1 MQSWF
6 VVDLLSIIPFDM
18 ILQTGSGNM
27 NNMIRIVRIGRMYKL
42 LKLTRLL
49 KMLKLVKDRSKIL
62 KYVNEIMKVGVGFER
77 LFFFIMLFLMMSHIV
92 SCLWVLTATINETKD
107 GTWLE
112 ELEGMNELELYLTSF
127 YFTIETITTVG
138 YGDIGPLT
146 PVEKIFCIATMILG
160 VIAFSFASGSLA
172 SIL

>member
-1 MQSWF
+1 
-6 VVDLLSIIPFDM
+6 M
-18 ILQTGSGNM
+18 ILQTDSGNM

-62 KYVNEIMKVGVGFER
+62 KYVNELMKVGVGFER

-112 ELEGMNELELYLTSF
+112 SLTNLSDYELYLTSF

-138 YGDIGPLT
+138 YGDYAPLT
-146 PVEKIFCIATMILG
+146 PLEKIFCIFTMILG

-172 SIL
+172 SILQNADS